1 MRNTALLLAFNLT
14 VISSSFALKL
24 PFGDNTSHESETY
37 HQVKSRSKLGG
48 DPLGEFEPVRFGGIG
63 FNPLITPNLSA
74 LVEQTIQETQVP
86 GLSLGVIHFNPSS
99 KEVGTEFGTWGVRN
113 EDGDGVTQDV
123 S

>member
-48 DPLGEFEPVRFGGIG
+48 DPLGEFEPVRFGGNG
-63 FNPLITPNLSA
+63 FKHLITPDLSA
-74 LVEQTIQETQVP
+74 LIQQTIQDAQTP
-86 GLSLGVIHFNPSS
+86 GLSLGVVHFNSSS
-99 KEVGTEFGTWGVRN
+99 KEIGTEFGTWGVRN
-113 EDGDGVTQDV
+113 EDGDEMTQDV